1 MTDYIIHKDTEN
13 SLTHYGVKGSKW
25 GVRRY
30 QNEDGS
36 YKPGAEGRYYQAVTN
51 AFNTAKNRRTEALGK
66 LGGIIGS
73 KTSGAVPKAVAKTI
87 ASKLSGGGGA
97 AKMDDTKP
105 ANKTRTGLDI
115 ELKDVSTKKAG
126 KVSGSGKGSG
136 GSSSEKKKEE
146 KEKGNEEFKLSQL
159 TDKIDNLFGEMS
171 DEDWEEMELSDAEQ
185 DEMDDLITK
194 YRKWRSGNSSNTK
207 QTKKIDAFIERYQA
221 WRSNHGKKAEHSL
234 IYKNGTWTMTD
245 DTLIHWGIL
254 GMKWGVRRYQNPD
267 GTLTEAGKK
276 RYASEVR
283 KNNQKKKENRA
294 KEEDLKDPNLW
305 VSQDIS
311 RTKDVAT
318 SSRQLVND
326 LKELEKNTRSKKKK
340 ERLDLS
346 EMTDKE
352 LRDKINR
359 ELLERQYND
368 VFNPEEVSRG
378 REVVNDILN
387 IGGSVLAVT
396 ASALGVALAIKELKR
411 G

>member
-1 MTDYIIHKDTEN
+1 MTDYIIHKDTED

-36 YKPGAEGRYYQAVTN
+36 YKPGAEGRYYQAVKN
-51 AFNTAKNRRTEALGK
+51 AFNTAKSRKTEALGK
-66 LGGIIGS
+66 LGTAVGS
-73 KTSGAVPKAVAKTI
+73 KTSGAVPKAIAKTL

-97 AKMDDTKP
+97 VKTDDTKP

-194 YRKWRSGNSSNTK
+194 YNKWRSGNSSKTK
-207 QTKKIDAFIERYQA
+207 QTKKIDAFIERYRA

-234 IYKNGTWTMTD
+234 IYKNGSWTMTD
-245 DTLIHWGIL
+245 DTLIHWGIP

-267 GTLTEAGKK
+267 GTLTAAGKK

-311 RTKDVAT
+311 RAKDVAT
-318 SSRQLVND
+318 SSRQLTND
-326 LKELEKNTRSKKKK
+326 LKELEKNTRSKKKP

-346 EMTDKE
+346 DMTDKQ